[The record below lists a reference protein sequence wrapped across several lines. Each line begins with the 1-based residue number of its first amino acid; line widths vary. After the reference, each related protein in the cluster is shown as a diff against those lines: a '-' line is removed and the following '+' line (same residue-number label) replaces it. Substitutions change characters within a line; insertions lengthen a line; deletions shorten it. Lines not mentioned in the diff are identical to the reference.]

1 MGDETNSLALAIS
14 PFRSTRLGATSGTK
28 SAQLIYAISQ
38 PSGGFLA
45 VGSRPCLYLH
55 NGLFRYLGASA
66 ISAQPL
72 SRRKRSERPRQ
83 DGGYRLT
90 TVSGGPRSSL
100 RNWLHY
106 REAHAAQL
114 PAPSPS
120 SNYTFRASETRNQA
134 EVPLVSGAKTRP
146 PTSCTALGALWEA
159 ALQIE

>member
-66 ISAQPL
+66 ISAQALGKTEAGWRLSADHGQWRAKVVAPKLAPL
-72 SRRKRSERPRQ
+72 
-83 DGGYRLT
+83 
-90 TVSGGPRSSL
+90 PRSS
-100 RNWLHY
+100 R
-106 REAHAAQL
+106 
-114 PAPSPS
+114 S
-120 SNYTFRASETRNQA
+120 STPCS
-134 EVPLVSGAKTRP
+134 VSIVE
-146 PTSCTALGALWEA
+146 LY
-159 ALQIE
+159 LQSI